1 MKHVSTGLASLS
13 SFAMLALTLPTHA
26 EDRIPY
32 PVKTVTMVMQSSPG
46 SGGDLFL
53 REVANTAN
61 KYLDG
66 NFAVENVTGG
76 SGAKAMA
83 FTNKAPGDG
92 SVLMGVS
99 PTYINTSIISK
110 PPVVYGDLQP
120 IVRLFLDSVIVF
132 VKSDSRFK
140 SLTDV
145 VNEAKKS
152 PMGVKVAVGEPGG
165 LETQT
170 MVELQNKAGIKLT
183 VISHDGGGDAL
194 MSVLNG
200 TGDLGIGEAAEL
212 KGQLDAGAI
221 RPIVTYSEQ
230 RIAGFPDLPTAREQG
245 IDMVVRK
252 FRGIIGPKKV
262 TPEVIAA
269 WEKAVPK
276 MLEDPAF
283 KAWYTAGSLTPAF
296 QPHQEF
302 TAFINEFGANQKA
315 FFLAN
320 NIIKD

>member
-1 MKHVSTGLASLS
+1 MKHVSTELAALS

-99 PTYINTSIISK
+99 PTYVNTSIISK

-152 PMGVKVAVGEPGG
+152 PMGGE
-165 LETQT
+165 
-170 MVELQNKAGIKLT
+170 
-183 VISHDGGGDAL
+183 GGGRRAGRPRDADH
-194 MSVLNG
+194 G
-200 TGDLGIGEAAEL
+200 GAAEQ
-212 KGQLDAGAI
+212 GRHQA
-221 RPIVTYSEQ
+221 RPSS
-230 RIAGFPDLPTAREQG
+230 A
-245 IDMVVRK
+245 MM
-252 FRGIIGPKKV
+252 
-262 TPEVIAA
+262 AA
-269 WEKAVPK
+269 A
-276 MLEDPAF
+276 
-283 KAWYTAGSLTPAF
+283 TR
-296 QPHQEF
+296 
-302 TAFINEFGANQKA
+302 
-315 FFLAN
+315 
-320 NIIKD
+320 